1 MHFRDALMCMLLE
14 KRDEWIYSS
23 ALCTGEQLGNRAFT
37 LKGPLVEAKVQT
49 QKASRLNTPQSTAMC
64 GSCQR
69 GAPDQQLPLIHLRL
83 VTNAQTNPDRDST
96 IIQAG
101 AGFAVAA
108 VCPAVP
114 DFGKC

>member
-1 MHFRDALMCMLLE
+1 MNGFTALPCALVGSWETGLSV
-14 KRDEWIYSS
+14 KRASDGS
-23 ALCTGEQLGNRAFT
+23 
-37 LKGPLVEAKVQT
+37 KGANSESLQT
-49 QKASRLNTPQSTAMC
+49 QHPTAMC

-69 GAPDQQLPLIHLRL
+69 GAPDQQMPLIHLRL
-83 VTNAQTNPDRDST
+83 VTNAQTNPDRNST

-101 AGFAVAA
+101 AEFAVAA